1 MISSSLKD
9 GKSVIV
15 LRVYMIKE
23 NFQVY
28 PLIDKKKKGQV
39 LTDKEIKWFIQ
50 SYTDKKIEDY
60 QMSAM
65 LMAMFIK
72 GMNVVETAALTDA
85 MLESGEQLKFS
96 GKNVIDKHS
105 TGGIGDKAS
114 FILAPIASAA
124 GVKVPMIAGRGL
136 GHTGGTVDKIEAVK
150 GFNTALDL
158 KVFQEKLNKE
168 GLVLIGQTP
177 DIAPA
182 DRLIYALRDVTATI
196 DSIPLIT
203 ASIMSKKLAEGANGI
218 VFDIKSGT
226 GAFMRSTKDARALG
240 KSLIATS
247 KRFKKKAVALITDM
261 NQPLGNAVGHSN
273 EIIESIETLKGKGPK
288 DLTDL
293 SIILAAH
300 MIHIGGIEKTFE
312 KALKKAHH
320 MLDSG
325 KALEEFRK
333 LLKSQG
339 GDDRVIDNYSL
350 LPTAS
355 EVTKVTAQKAGYI
368 KMFQNDKI
376 GLLLIELGG
385 GRKSKSDIIDH
396 AVGFNFEKKI
406 GDQVK
411 KGDTIFVIHHHVHQK
426 DAAEKIRTSF
436 LKDVLV
442 MSSKKVKTPKLI
454 IEKLS

>member
-1 MISSSLKD
+1 MTKD
-9 GKSVIV
+9 
-15 LRVYMIKE
+15 

-28 PLIDKKKKGQV
+28 PLIDKKKRGVK
-39 LTDKEIKWFIQ
+39 LTDKEVKWFIQ
-50 SYTDKKIEDY
+50 SYTEHKIADY

-65 LMAMFIK
+65 LMAMFLK
-72 GMNVVETAALTDA
+72 GMDVSETAALTDA
-85 MLESGEQLKFS
+85 MLESGQRLKFP
-96 GKNVIDKHS
+96 GRNVIDKHS

-136 GHTGGTVDKIEAVK
+136 GHTGGTVDKIEAIK

-158 KVFQEKLNKE
+158 DTFSEKLTKE

-177 DIAPA
+177 EIAPA

-218 VFDIKSGT
+218 VFDIKTGT
-226 GAFMRSTKDARALG
+226 GAFMRTTKDAKDLA

-247 KRFKKKAVALITDM
+247 KRFKKRAVALITDM
-261 NQPLGNAVGHSN
+261 NQPLGNEVGHSN

-293 SIILAAH
+293 SIALAAH
-300 MIHIGGIEKTFE
+300 MIHIAGVEKTFDKAHK
-312 KALKKAHH
+312 KALLMISSGRA
-320 MLDSG
+320 LD
-325 KALEEFRK
+325 EFRK
-333 LLKSQG
+333 LLRSQG
-339 GDDRVIDNYSL
+339 GDVNVVDDYSL
-350 LPTAS
+350 LPMAKFKTDVVAPKS
-355 EVTKVTAQKAGYI
+355 GYI
-368 KMFQNDKI
+368 KMFNNTEI

-385 GRKSKSDIIDH
+385 GRKAKTDVIDH
-396 AVGFNFEKKI
+396 GVGFTFHKKI
-406 GDQVK
+406 GDKVK
-411 KGDTIFVIHHHVHQK
+411 KGEPIFTITHHAFQEDVVSGIQK
-426 DAAEKIRTSF
+426 KFI
-436 LKDVLV
+436 KDVLI
-442 MSSKKVKTPKLI
+442 MSALKVKTPKLI